1 MGVRGWLAQAFVGRC
16 RMNRPNTV
24 LYAVLAAAG
33 AVAVTLA
40 VLAAEHHGKRREQRA
55 WLMEGAS

>member
-1 MGVRGWLAQAFVGRC
+1 
-16 RMNRPNTV
+16 MNRPNTV

>member
-1 MGVRGWLAQAFVGRC
+1 MKP
-16 RMNRPNTV
+16 NRV
-24 LYAVLAAAG
+24 FIGLVAAAG

>member
-1 MGVRGWLAQAFVGRC
+1 MMRA
-16 RMNRPNTV
+16 TKV

-40 VLAAEHHGKRREQRA
+40 VLAAEHHGKRRA
-55 WLMEGAS
+55 MWLMEAGGNS